1 MGKQI
6 DAMKEQEAF
15 NYTETGFQDGNFTFY
30 LVEGNRHDYSYTY
43 DYTMS
48 FGGFSVNRRK
58 FVNGIYKKRS
68 S

>member
-43 DYTMS
+43 DYIY
-48 FGGFSVNRRK
+48 
-58 FVNGIYKKRS
+58 NGLRWFFRE
-68 S
+68 